1 MEKLLLFHPNLL
13 QVFKE
18 ACLEVSLAKSP
29 ARASTLCLGTEREAM
44 PKPGQIRAAWV

>member
-1 MEKLLLFHPNLL
+1 MKKMLLFHPNLL
-13 QVFKE
+13 EVCEE

-44 PKPGQIRAAWV
+44 PKPGQIRSAWV